1 MFLSQNDSMND
12 LDRIDIALLDALQ
25 RDSRLTVQQLAE
37 RVGLSATPCW
47 KRVKAL
53 EEAGVITGYTAL
65 VDRAR
70 VGLAQCVIA
79 EINLDRHAEDVVLA
93 FEQAVAATPAIVSC
107 WSTTGAADYVMKVLV
122 PDIAGY
128 ERFLHG
134 VAFKL
139 PGVTH
144 VRSSVVLKE
153 VKAETRLPISASAAQ
168 PPAGPRAARKGRG

>member
-1 MFLSQNDSMND
+1 MNHNRSMND

-53 EEAGVITGYTAL
+53 EEAAVITGYTAL

-79 EINLDRHAEDVVLA
+79 EINLDRHAEDVVQA
-93 FEQAVAATPAIVSC
+93 FEQAVAVTPAIVSC
-107 WSTTGAADYVMKVLV
+107 WSTTGAADYVLKVLV

-139 PGVTH
+139 PGVSH

-153 VKAETRLPISASAAQ
+153 VKADTRLPISASAWA
-168 PPAGPRAARKGRG
+168 PPAVGQRAPRKARG

>member
-1 MFLSQNDSMND
+1 MT
-12 LDRIDIALLDALQ
+12 DALI
-25 RDSRLTVQQLAE
+25 DSGA
-37 RVGLSATPCW
+37 A
-47 KRVKAL
+47 A
-53 EEAGVITGYTAL
+53 A
-65 VDRAR
+65 
-70 VGLAQCVIA
+70 IA
-79 EINLDRHAEDVVLA
+79 EGRHGDPFSVLGLHNRGGKWVVLGFDPGA
-93 FEQAVAATPAIVSC
+93 EAMFVLTGKSGKAVAATPAIVSC

-122 PDIAGY
+122 PDIDGY